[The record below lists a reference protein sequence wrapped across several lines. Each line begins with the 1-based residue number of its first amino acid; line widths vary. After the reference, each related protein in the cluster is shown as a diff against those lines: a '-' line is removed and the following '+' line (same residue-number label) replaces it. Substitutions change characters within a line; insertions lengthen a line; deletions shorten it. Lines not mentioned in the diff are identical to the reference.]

1 MNTMRRSVCLL
12 ALFGLAACGNQSTDT
27 QAAAEQAGQAA
38 ISKLPETTELKIYN
52 WSDYVDPETVT
63 DFEKKFGVK
72 VTYNYY
78 DSDEALES
86 VVLTGKS
93 GYDLAGPSN
102 AFLGRQIRA
111 GAYQKLDK
119 SLINNWK
126 NINPKLLELLSDVD
140 PGNAY
145 AVPNFW
151 GMNTFAINTK
161 QVKAA
166 LGADRLPEN
175 QWDLVF
181 NPEYTAKLKKC
192 GISYLD
198 SPAEMYPLA
207 LHYAGKNPNS
217 NDIADIDAA
226 GKVLQNNRANIK
238 RFTSS
243 GYIDDLARGDV
254 CVAVGF
260 GGDLN
265 IAKRRRAESSGKD
278 DIEVMVPKSGVG
290 LWADAFVIPV
300 DAANVLNAHRYID
313 WILDPK
319 IAARNGDYVTYA
331 PSSLPAKE
339 LMAAEYRND
348 LSIFPSEEVMANS
361 YIMLPTQPD
370 VLKYEVRQWQN
381 LKAAR

>member
-1 MNTMRRSVCLL
+1 MRRSVCLL